1 MNSEGGTAMTA
12 ATPQVAAPAPGWGAR
27 RVLLLVFGSIV
38 SLLAAAILAA
48 GGVVAWADW
57 TQRDDAGFFS
67 TSTHTFASSGYAISH
82 SDGADLSDAPG
93 WLGNLATVRVRA
105 GGAKPVF
112 IGIASTARLRA
123 YLNGVNH
130 DDIDN
135 LDYDPFSVRYLH
147 RDGTAPSAPPTA
159 KPIWV
164 KSISGSG
171 AQTLTW
177 KLRKGDW
184 SLAVMNA
191 DGSRDVRA
199 QISFGADVH
208 YLGWVTLGLIV
219 GGMLV
224 LAGGATMIYFGGRKP
239 AVTR

>member
-1 MNSEGGTAMTA
+1 MTA
-12 ATPQVAAPAPGWGAR
+12 ATPEAAAPAPGWGAG
-27 RVLLLVFGSIV
+27 RVLLLVFGSLV
-38 SLLAAAILAA
+38 SLLAAVILAA
-48 GGVVAWADW
+48 GGLGTWANW
-57 TQRDDAGFFS
+57 TKRDDAGYFS
-67 TSTHTFASSGYAISH
+67 TSTHTFSSSGYAISH
-82 SDGADLSDAPG
+82 SDGADLSDAPDWIG
-93 WLGNLATVRVRA
+93 KIATVRVRA
-105 GGAKPVF
+105 TGAKPVF
-112 IGIASTARLRA
+112 IGIASTARLRT

-135 LDYDPFSVRYLH
+135 LDYDPFSVTYFH
-147 RDGTAPSAPPTA
+147 RDGNAPSAPPTA
-159 KPIWV
+159 KRIWV

-177 KLRKGDW
+177 KPRKGDW

-208 YLGWVTLGLIV
+208 YLGWVALGLIV
-219 GGMLV
+219 GGILV

-239 AVTR
+239 AQAR